1 MLKIIHLHLK
11 SNMGNKLSLTC
22 HITDNRSLK
31 YQLWGGWSSSGTPNA
46 LSNLGCDLP
55 IEKHKPDQDIG
66 NFKHLLKRTINEESF
81 YSVVHEVKPV
91 VFS

>member
-1 MLKIIHLHLK
+1 MIKIIHLHLK
-11 SNMGNKLSLTC
+11 GSMGNKLSLTC
-22 HITDNRSLK
+22 HLTDNGSLK
-31 YQLWGGWSSSGTPNA
+31 YQLWGGWSSGGIPNA

-81 YSVVHEVKPV
+81 CSVVHEVKPV
-91 VFS
+91 VF